1 MPSRMDRYYQSD
13 EVSDKRTSRNH
24 DLYKKIYEQAE
35 YTNIEGIASIE
46 KTNEIDISK
55 IQELLKGR
63 EKKEKKVEENTIQIP
78 SLSEASFD
86 ERNYDIREVLNKA
99 RDTKVE
105 DDKKRSISN
114 TEYNV
119 LKNTKLKDRYNFEE
133 DEKELKEL
141 LHTISKTGMLS
152 KLEDNDL
159 SLDLFSDLKSVD
171 GTMIGNSST
180 IQNVLKEEKKKEIPK
195 EAEMDKSFFTTSV
208 NFSNDDFEIEDEKP
222 KKDHKIVSKILVI
235 LLFVVVALAE
245 IFIVFKY
252 IV

>member
-1 MPSRMDRYYQSD
+1 MPSRMDRYYQPD
-13 EVSDKRTSRNH
+13 EVSGKRTSRNH

-46 KTNEIDISK
+46 KTNEIDLSK

-63 EKKEKKVEENTIQIP
+63 EKKEKKVLPISPLP
-78 SLSEASFD
+78 SFSQDSLD
-86 ERNYDIREVLNKA
+86 EKNYDIREVLNKA

-105 DDKKRSISN
+105 DDKKRSIHN

-119 LKNTKLKDRYNFEE
+119 LKNIKMKDRYNFEE

-159 SLDLFSDLKSVD
+159 SLDLFSDLKSTD
-171 GTMIGNSST
+171 GTMIGTSST
-180 IQNVLKEEKKKEIPK
+180 IQNVLKEEKKKEVSK

-208 NFSNDDFEIEDEKP
+208 NFSDDDFEIEGEKP
-222 KKDHKIVSKILVI
+222 KKDHKIISKILII
-235 LLFVVVALAE
+235 LLFIVVALAE

>member
-180 IQNVLKEEKKKEIPK
+180 IQNVLKEEKKKEITK
-195 EAEMDKSFFTTSV
+195 
-208 NFSNDDFEIEDEKP
+208 
-222 KKDHKIVSKILVI
+222 
-235 LLFVVVALAE
+235 
-245 IFIVFKY
+245 
-252 IV
+252 

>member
-13 EVSDKRTSRNH
+13 EVTQKRTSRNY

-35 YTNIEGIASIE
+35 YTNIEGIANIE

-63 EKKEKKVEENTIQIP
+63 EKKEKKVSVPTP
-78 SLSEASFD
+78 VASFSED
-86 ERNYDIREVLNKA
+86 PMEEKNYDIREVLNKA
-99 RDTKVE
+99 KDTKVE
-105 DDKKRSISN
+105 DDKKRSISD
-114 TEYNV
+114 TQYNI
-119 LKNTKLKDRYNFEE
+119 LKNIKMKDRYNFEE

-180 IQNVLKEEKKKEIPK
+180 IQDVLKEEKKKEVK

-208 NFSNDDFEIEDEKP
+208 NFSDDDFEIEGEKP
-222 KKDHKIVSKILVI
+222 KKDNKILSKILII
-235 LLFVVVALAE
+235 LLFVVVAFIE